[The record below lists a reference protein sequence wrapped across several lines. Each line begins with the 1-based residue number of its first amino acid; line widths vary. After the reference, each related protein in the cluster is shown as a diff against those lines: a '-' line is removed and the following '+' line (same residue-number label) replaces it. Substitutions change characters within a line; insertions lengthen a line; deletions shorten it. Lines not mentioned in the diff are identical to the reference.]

1 MSIADRFYQ
10 ALRGRMETTRPPRAQ
25 SGFDGALLYNTHDAA
40 VRSSQTAT
48 STCQA
53 AGATAAQQR
62 SALDAAADHARL
74 LVARGR
80 DLRASAQQVRESLE
94 RAKLV
99 ALNTGLEGSRLGE
112 PAGKA
117 MVAVADEMRTL
128 ISRGLEGL
136 EEHLALLAQVD
147 RERDKLQEQVEHAG
161 QRAAGL
167 AEELLRSQAALRET
181 NGALS
186 KLGDGLSRSTGAD
199 PEMARAVSSAAEH
212 ARGLLDALSTL
223 SGHSQRGLMWRA
235 LAPTIKPLLR
245 LLRDLDQRSR
255 DHNDGG

>member
-10 ALRGRMETTRPPRAQ
+10 ALRGRMETNRPPRAH
-25 SGFDGALLYNTHDAA
+25 SGFDGALLYNTHDVAMRSAQAA
-40 VRSSQTAT
+40 I

-62 SALDAAADHARL
+62 GALDAAQDHARL

-80 DLRASAQQVRESLE
+80 DLRAAAQQVREALE

-99 ALNTGLEGSRLGE
+99 ALNAGLEGSRLGE

-117 MVAVADEMRTL
+117 VVAIADEMRALVT
-128 ISRGLEGL
+128 RGLDAL
-136 EEHLALLAQVD
+136 DEHTALLAQVD

-161 QRAAGL
+161 QRAGGL
-167 AEELLRSQAALRET
+167 ADELLRSQSALREVNT
-181 NGALS
+181 ALS
-186 KLGDGLSRSTGAD
+186 KLGEGLQRSTGAD
-199 PEMARAVSSAAEH
+199 PQMARAVSSAAEH

-223 SGHSQRGLMWRA
+223 AGHSQRGLMWRA
-235 LAPTIKPLLR
+235 LAPTLKPLLK
-245 LLRDLDQRSR
+245 LLRDLDQ
-255 DHNDGG
+255 GGREQSGSG